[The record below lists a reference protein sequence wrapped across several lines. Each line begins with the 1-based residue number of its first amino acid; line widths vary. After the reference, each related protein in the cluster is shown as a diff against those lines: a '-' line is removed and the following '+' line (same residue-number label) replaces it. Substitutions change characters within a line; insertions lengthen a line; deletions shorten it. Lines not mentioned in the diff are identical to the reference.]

1 MVAAALLHHKLSLVK
16 AIDDALQTRMT
27 PVYANRAFYCIFMD
41 EGDIV
46 KENEPTIFLTTPSM
60 SEPSCFSAR
69 FYDHPTMDGPT

>member
-1 MVAAALLHHKLSLVK
+1 MVAAALLHHKLGLVK

-46 KENEPTIFLTTPSM
+46 EENEPNDFFDNPQHERTKLFLSQIL
-60 SEPSCFSAR
+60 
-69 FYDHPTMDGPT
+69 